1 MVAEEEDLKNKRL
14 IVALESR
21 SLESPSLLFS
31 LVLVDYVYMI
41 NYANAYNSEMWKF
54 VKQ

>member
-14 IVALESR
+14 IVALES
-21 SLESPSLLFS
+21 PSLLFS
-31 LVLVDYVYMI
+31 SVLVDYVYMI
-41 NYANAYNSEMWKF
+41 NYANAYNSEMWKL